1 MKKNMLLFTL
11 LAFVLGGCSAGQT
24 GEINT
29 LQTQVAVLSQS
40 GQTSGEEA
48 ADYITAQSDENAF
61 VLGFTEKLAAKG
73 WTVSN
78 ISENTFGITTPNG
91 GIYLIQYDYETDTVS
106 RVMIYSIWTGIG
118 TSNLEEDVLSIVN
131 QANDEQFLA
140 KVSVDPKGDFWLE
153 TMVTFRDQLD
163 VNFFCSYLE
172 WFEDNEMTIL
182 LNYFQDYLKQ

>member
-1 MKKNMLLFTL
+1 MKKNMLLFAL

-40 GQTSGEEA
+40 GQTAGAEA
-48 ADYITAQSDENAF
+48 ADYITAQSDESAF
-61 VLGFTEKLAAKG
+61 ILGFTEKLAAKG

-140 KVSVDPKGDFWLE
+140 KISVDPEGDFWLE
-153 TMVTFRDQLD
+153 TMVTFGNQLD
-163 VNFFCSYLE
+163 VNFFCRYLE